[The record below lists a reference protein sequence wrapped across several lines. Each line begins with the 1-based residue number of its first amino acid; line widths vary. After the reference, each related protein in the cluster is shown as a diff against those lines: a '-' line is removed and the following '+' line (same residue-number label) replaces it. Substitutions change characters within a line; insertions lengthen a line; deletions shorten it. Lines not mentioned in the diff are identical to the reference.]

1 MLCLK
6 AITYLKRKVK
16 KFRESKQGQPT
27 KPVNDME
34 VEEEDSDSDS
44 CKSFDENDEEWNQ
57 ERDEDEF
64 EDSKGEFVNEEEIDS
79 DKKMTMKKYPMKL
92 SYSIGEI

>member
-1 MLCLK
+1 MPNLNSISFPYKLLFVTLFSFMLCLQ
-6 AITYLKRKVK
+6 AINYLKCKIR

-27 KPVNDME
+27 KPRKNME

-44 CKSFDENDEEWNQ
+44 YKSFAENDEEWNP

-64 EDSKGEFVNEEEIDS
+64 EDREE
-79 DKKMTMKKYPMKL
+79 
-92 SYSIGEI
+92 